1 MSTDLVL
8 PDGERSTAAI
18 AIAAAFLVLLMLVTI
33 IGNVIVIIAA
43 TTYHNLKEQ
52 VSNMFIVNLAVTDLS
67 VALLVML
74 YSLIVLTIDVKVI
87 EGDKVY
93 ISNVSITVYLV
104 KPRNC
109 GVEKRKSLSHF
120 TSLVLT
126 DL

>member
-1 MSTDLVL
+1 MSIDLVL
-8 PDGERSTAAI
+8 PDGTRSTAAI

-109 GVEKRKSLSHF
+109 GVEKRKP
-120 TSLVLT
+120 
-126 DL
+126 